1 MCGYDPF
8 WIYDM
13 LLEQQYLEHFEEEEN
28 EKDEKGKDEN

>member
-13 LLEQQYLEHFEEEEN
+13 LLEQQYLEHFEEEN